1 MIDLNE
7 AKEKLLGGG
16 YTCVFYN
23 GAKFFTFTER
33 GVKPLVSL
41 LEKGVDC
48 RDFCAADKIVGRA
61 AAFLYAALGV
71 KAVFACVITK
81 SAITLLNDFGI
92 TVEYGKAVVNVI
104 NRQGSGICPFDAAVL
119 GVNDLDA
126 ACRIICE
133 KSKKP
138 N

>member
-1 MIDLNE
+1 MSDLNK
-7 AKEKLLGGG
+7 AKEKLLGGE

-48 RDFCAADKIVGRA
+48 RGFCAADKIVGRA
-61 AAFLYAALGV
+61 AAFLYSALGV
-71 KAVFACVITK
+71 KAIFACIITK

-92 TVEYGKAVVNVI
+92 TVEYDKAVVNII
-104 NRQGSGICPFDAAVL
+104 NRHGSGICPFDTAVL
-119 GVNDLDA
+119 GINDIDA
-126 ACRIICE
+126 ACKIICE
-133 KSKKP
+133 KSKKL